1 MRRTRSCW
9 PSVLWLHC
17 TGRSRNSWNRYLWT
31 SYPDA
36 VRQACNRRPCCNSFF
51 QHMLWRNSSRFCH
64 PFLLLVWLSRSCLGA
79 KHMSYRF
86 QEHSHPNSLVTDI
99 GSTWWRVLQT
109 KAEDHVY
116 YMLVLSSRVRLK
128 GRCYEVLFVKPIE
141 FFWFSASMTE
151 IPQEWLGFGNQLSWP
166 YMRTVSRRDRREE
179 SSIITLKKE
188 EKTFSDNK
196 KSL

>member
-1 MRRTRSCW
+1 
-9 PSVLWLHC
+9 
-17 TGRSRNSWNRYLWT
+17 
-31 SYPDA
+31 
-36 VRQACNRRPCCNSFF
+36 
-51 QHMLWRNSSRFCH
+51 
-64 PFLLLVWLSRSCLGA
+64 
-79 KHMSYRF
+79 MSYRF
-86 QEHSHPNSLVTDI
+86 QEHSHPNTLVTDI
-99 GSTWWRVLQT
+99 GSTWWRVPQT

-166 YMRTVSRRDRREE
+166 YTRTVSRRDRREE

-196 KSL
+196 KSFLLSLIAVFSGLAECLSLVFQWPFCSATRTLAHHVTYMWKKCSCWKLCMFKSMIFCG